1 MAEIKEFHYHPGFV
15 ITKYNIKS
23 INMINN
29 LTSDVISS
37 INIYSELEYSLFF
50 NLPYVFEVSSDKG
63 AEDIDLLDIR
73 GTKL

>member
-1 MAEIKEFHYHPGFV
+1 MAEINEFHYHPVFV

-23 INMINN
+23 IIMINN
-29 LTSDVISS
+29 LNTDVISS

-50 NLPYVFEVSSDKG
+50 NLPYVFVVSLDKG
-63 AEDIDLLDIR
+63 AGEIDLSDIK